1 MDKSRA
7 AFPGSFDPP
16 TLGHIDIINR
26 ACSLFEKVYV
36 VIAVNPLKSYLF
48 SAEERKQMLSAVFED
63 NKKIE
68 VIVWNGLTADFVKQF
83 NVGVI
88 VRGFRNDVDE
98 KYERELCRVY
108 KESCPQLDFLLLKA
122 DPKFKDISSTLVKE
136 SAYKG
141 SDLSGFVPYSVNCE
155 VLKKISVC

>member
-26 ACSLFEKVYV
+26 ACNFFEKVYV
-36 VIAVNPLKSYLF
+36 VIAVNPIKSYMF
-48 SAEERKQMLSAVFED
+48 SSDERRQMLTDIFKE

-68 VIVWNGLTADFVKQF
+68 VIVWDGLTVDFLKKF

-88 VRGFRNDVDE
+88 VRGFRNKVDE
-98 KYERELCRVY
+98 KYERNLFSVY
-108 KESCPQLDFLLLKA
+108 KASCPQLDFMLLKS
-122 DPKFKDISSTLVKE
+122 DPIYEDISSTLVKE
-136 SAYKG
+136 KACKG
-141 SDLSGFVPYSVNCE
+141 FDFNSFVPDSVNCE
-155 VLKKISVC
+155 IVKKISVC